1 MGTIIAIANQKGGVG
16 KTTTAVN
23 LAASLAA
30 IEKRVLLIDFDPQ
43 SNATSGLSI
52 DKNAVESNIYD
63 VLAGNLQLTEAF
75 HNSTFPSLFAVAGH
89 RDLAAAEIELVNEMG
104 REYVLKHILHPV
116 RDQFDYVFIDCPPSL
131 SLLTV
136 NALAAADGVLIP
148 IQAEYYALEGVK
160 DLMDS
165 IDLVQRRINPA
176 LEITGVVVTMFDE
189 RTNLSHQVLQDVQQF
204 FGGKVFDT
212 IIPRNVRLSEAPSFG
227 KPVMVYDIKSKG
239 AQAYLN
245 LAKEFLNG
253 QKVGAR

>member
-43 SNATSGLSI
+43 SNASSGLDIGRNSV
-52 DKNAVESNIYD
+52 DSNIYD
-63 VLAGNLQLTEAF
+63 VLAGTVDLADAF
-75 HNSTFPSLFAVAGH
+75 QVCTFPSLYAVPGH

-104 REYVLKHILHPV
+104 REYVLKNNLHPV
-116 RDQFDYVFIDCPPSL
+116 REQFEYIFIDCPPSL

-160 DLMDS
+160 DLVDS
-165 IDLVQRRINPA
+165 IDLVQRRINPG
-176 LEITGVVVTMFDE
+176 LEIAGVVVTMFDE
-189 RTNLSHQVLQDVQQF
+189 RTNLSHQVLQDVRQF
-204 FGGKVFDT
+204 FGDK
-212 IIPRNVRLSEAPSFG
+212 
-227 KPVMVYDIKSKG
+227 VYDMKSKG

-253 QKVGAR
+253 QKVGTR